1 MIIRELQLM
10 VNNISILKNITIL
23 YAEDEDA
30 LRDITLNIL
39 KGFTKKQYI
48 AKDGLEGLKL
58 FEQYQDQIDLIIT
71 DVNMPNMNGLE
82 MIKKIKV
89 INPNIPIIV
98 TTAFSNTEYLL
109 EAIDIGVDKYIL
121 KPIDMKKLLQIMG
134 QSLLYHELKDLY
146 IDKLT
151 NLPNRNKLKKDLDEN
166 SNTIMALVNID
177 KFSNINDLYG
187 EENGDELL
195 FQFAL
200 KLKNEFS
207 NNTYQI
213 YRIESDKF
221 GIVTKD
227 HSIELEEFKEKC
239 IKLAH
244 EIEDNSIK
252 IAEHE
257 IDINVTI
264 GIATGADAYKF
275 SQRVISYAKNRLEQV
290 MVYDHSFNIQ
300 EDIEE
305 NIKWVK
311 KIKNALKENKFRAYY
326 QPIVDSQTKEIYKY
340 EALLRYIDEDG
351 SAVSPM
357 LFLDIAKK
365 AKLYPKIIIVMLKEA
380 FELIQQKQKRVAVN
394 ISIDDIISVKTRKK
408 VFEILEENKA
418 HTSLL
423 EFEILESEQIKD
435 FDAVIDF
442 IKEVKKIG
450 CNIGVDDFGAG
461 YSNFIMLTNLNI
473 DFVKIDGSLIKE
485 IDQRQNQQVIV
496 STIASFSDQFG
507 FKTVAEFVSSEAIYN
522 KVKEIGVDYCQG
534 YYFEKPISFEEV

>member
-1 MIIRELQLM
+1 M

-23 YAEDEDA
+23 YAEDEEA
-30 LRDITLNIL
+30 LREITLNIL
-39 KGFTKKQYI
+39 VGFTKKQYV
-48 AKDGLEGLKL
+48 AKDGLEGLEL
-58 FEQYQDQIDLIIT
+58 FEKYQDQIDLIIT

-82 MIKKIKV
+82 MIKKIKE

-151 NLPNRNKLKKDLDEN
+151 NLPNRNKLKKDITDNNDTL
-166 SNTIMALVNID
+166 MALVNID

-187 EENGDELL
+187 ESNGDELL
-195 FQFAL
+195 VQFAL
-200 KLKNEFS
+200 QLKSMFS
-207 NNTYQI
+207 GSIYKI
-213 YRIESDKF
+213 YRIEADKF
-221 GIVTKD
+221 GVVTQD
-227 HSIELEEFKEKC
+227 TSIQLDDFRNMCIEF
-239 IKLAH
+239 AH
-244 EIEDNSIK
+244 NIEANSIQ

-275 SQRVISYAKNRLEQV
+275 TQRVITYAKNKLEQV
-290 MVYDHSFNIQ
+290 MVYDDSFNIQ

-311 KIKNALKENKFRAYY
+311 KIKNALKESKFRAYY
-326 QPIVDSQTKEIYKY
+326 QPIVNSQTQDVYKY

-365 AKLYPKIIIVMLKEA
+365 AKLYPKIIIVMLTEA
-380 FELIQQKQKRVAVN
+380 FELIKAKQKRVAVN
-394 ISIDDIISVKTRKK
+394 ISFDDIISIKTRKK
-408 VFEILEENKA
+408 VMQLLEDNQEY
-418 HTSLL
+418 TSML
-423 EFEILESEQIKD
+423 EFEILESEQIDD
-435 FDAVIDF
+435 FNAVIDF
-442 IKEVKKIG
+442 IKDVKKYG
-450 CNIGVDDFGAG
+450 CMIGVDDFGAG
-461 YSNFIMLTNLNI
+461 YSNFNMLTNLNI
-473 DFVKIDGSLIKE
+473 DFVKIDGSLIRD
-485 IDQRQNQQVIV
+485 IDKKQNQQIIV
-496 STIASFSDQFG
+496 NTISRFSKEFG
-507 FKTVAEFVSSEAIYN
+507 FNTVAEFVSSEEIYN
-522 KVKEIGVDYCQG
+522 KVKEIGIDYCQG
-534 YYFEKPISFEEV
+534 YYFDKPISYEEINS

>member
-1 MIIRELQLM
+1 MIIRELKLM

-166 SNTIMALVNID
+166 TNTIMALVNID

-207 NNTYQI
+207 NSTYQI

-227 HSIELEEFKEKC
+227 NSIVLEDFKEKC
-239 IKLAH
+239 TKLAH

-351 SAVSPM
+351 TAISP
-357 LFLDIAKK
+357 LFFLDIAKK
-365 AKLYPKIIIVMLKEA
+365 AKLI
-380 FELIQQKQKRVAVN
+380 
-394 ISIDDIISVKTRKK
+394 
-408 VFEILEENKA
+408 
-418 HTSLL
+418 
-423 EFEILESEQIKD
+423 
-435 FDAVIDF
+435 
-442 IKEVKKIG
+442 
-450 CNIGVDDFGAG
+450 
-461 YSNFIMLTNLNI
+461 
-473 DFVKIDGSLIKE
+473 
-485 IDQRQNQQVIV
+485 
-496 STIASFSDQFG
+496 
-507 FKTVAEFVSSEAIYN
+507 
-522 KVKEIGVDYCQG
+522 
-534 YYFEKPISFEEV
+534 

>member
-1 MIIRELQLM
+1 M

-48 AKDGLEGLKL
+48 AKDGQEGLKL

-166 SNTIMALVNID
+166 TNTIMALVNID

-207 NNTYQI
+207 NSTYQI

-227 HSIELEEFKEKC
+227 NTIELENFKEKC

-252 IAEHE
+252 IAEH
-257 IDINVTI
+257 
-264 GIATGADAYKF
+264 
-275 SQRVISYAKNRLEQV
+275 
-290 MVYDHSFNIQ
+290 
-300 EDIEE
+300 
-305 NIKWVK
+305 
-311 KIKNALKENKFRAYY
+311 
-326 QPIVDSQTKEIYKY
+326 
-340 EALLRYIDEDG
+340 
-351 SAVSPM
+351 
-357 LFLDIAKK
+357 
-365 AKLYPKIIIVMLKEA
+365 
-380 FELIQQKQKRVAVN
+380 
-394 ISIDDIISVKTRKK
+394 
-408 VFEILEENKA
+408 
-418 HTSLL
+418 
-423 EFEILESEQIKD
+423 
-435 FDAVIDF
+435 
-442 IKEVKKIG
+442 
-450 CNIGVDDFGAG
+450 
-461 YSNFIMLTNLNI
+461 
-473 DFVKIDGSLIKE
+473 
-485 IDQRQNQQVIV
+485 
-496 STIASFSDQFG
+496 
-507 FKTVAEFVSSEAIYN
+507 
-522 KVKEIGVDYCQG
+522 
-534 YYFEKPISFEEV
+534 